1 MNTYKRHRFQPD
13 IISYAVWL
21 YYRFNLSHRDIED
34 LLAER
39 GIVVTRESI
48 RLWYPKNSLHSWGR
62 LCIKFGALYARR
74 LKRKHRGYCDT
85 FYIGE
90 VFVKIN
96 GKQYYLWRAVDQD
109 GEVVDVY
116 LQAKRD
122 GAAAKRFFKRLLR
135 SHGTEPRKIVT
146 DKLRSYGVAHR
157 ELIPDTIHS
166 TKQYE
171 NNRAEQS
178 HEATRAR
185 ERGMRGPVFLKF
197 KSVRQAQRFLG
208 AHAAVS
214 NLFNLGRHLVG
225 AEHYRDLR
233 ISAFVEWSRAVA

>member
-1 MNTYKRHRFQPD
+1 MNTYKRHRFPPD

-39 GIVVTRESI
+39 GITVTRESI
-48 RLWYPKNSLHSWGR
+48 RLW
-62 LCIKFGALYARR
+62 CIKFGALYARR
-74 LKRKHRGYCDT
+74 LKRKHRGYADT
-85 FYIGE
+85 FFIDE

-96 GKQYYLWRAVDQD
+96 GKQHYLWRAVDQD

-135 SHGTEPRKIVT
+135 SYSGEPRKIVT

-157 ELIPDTIHS
+157 EVIPASIHDNDR
-166 TKQYE
+166 YA

-178 HEATRAR
+178 HEVTRVR
-185 ERGMRGPVFLKF
+185 ERGMRRF
-197 KSVRQAQRFLG
+197 KSVKQAQRFLG

-214 NLFNLGRHLVG
+214 NLFNLGRHLVR

-233 ISAFVEWSRAVA
+233 MSAFTESGRAVA